1 MLRGG
6 GAPSGAARSVAA
18 AAEPS
23 GSGAEAIRRL
33 PIPPG
38 PPGVH
43 HAFSENQ
50 IVSKTWL
57 ADKVHETLGG
67 DFGTIYVLGGWY
79 GVLGAILLHDARFR
93 IGRVLS
99 FDIDPGCAPVAERLN
114 AEHAAADRFRAIT
127 ADACTLDYQ
136 CIDTSPGAAGPGN
149 GDGGARNLVI
159 NTSCEHMPSAE
170 AWYGRLPA
178 GISLA
183 LQSNDNFDCSEHVNC
198 IEDLTAFKRQVP
210 MSEVL
215 YEGALQRKRYSR
227 FMLIGR
233 K

>member
-1 MLRGG
+1 MLDGGERPSRAGKGASAPSEPGG
-6 GAPSGAARSVAA
+6 GA
-18 AAEPS
+18 
-23 GSGAEAIRRL
+23 AEALRRL

-50 IVSKTWL
+50 VVSKTWL
-57 ADKVHETLGG
+57 TDTLYATLGG
-67 DFGTIYVLGGWY
+67 HFGTIYVLGGWY
-79 GVLGAILLHDARFR
+79 GVLGAILLNDSRFR

-99 FDIDPGCAPVAERLN
+99 FDIDPDCAPVATHLN
-114 AEHAAADRFRAIT
+114 ATHAAAARFEAIT
-127 ADACTLDYQ
+127 ADACTLDYRGF
-136 CIDTSPGAAGPGN
+136 DDGP
-149 GDGGARNLVI
+149 ATAMNLVI
-159 NTSCEHMPSAE
+159 NTSCEHMPSAA
-170 AWYGRLPA
+170 AWYDRIPV
-178 GISLA
+178 GIA
-183 LQSNDNFDCSEHVNC
+183 QAFQSNDYFDCPEHVNC
-198 IEDLTAFKRQVP
+198 IDDLAAFKQQVP

>member
-1 MLRGG
+1 MLEHGKSPSEADGSAVTPAESRGG
-6 GAPSGAARSVAA
+6 VA
-18 AAEPS
+18 EI
-23 GSGAEAIRRL
+23 IRRL

-57 ADKVHETLGG
+57 ADKVYETLGG
-67 DFGTIYVLGGWY
+67 HFGTVYVLGGWY
-79 GVLGAILLHDARFR
+79 GMLGAILLNDAKFR

-99 FDIDPGCAPVAERLN
+99 FDIDPDCAPVAERLN
-114 AEHAAADRFRAIT
+114 AEYAASDRFRAIT

-136 CIDTSPGAAGPGN
+136 CLDDSPGPG
-149 GDGGARNLVI
+149 AVMNLVI

-178 GISLA
+178 GILQA
-183 LQSNDNFDCSEHVNC
+183 FQSNDYFDCDEHVNC
-198 IEDLTAFKRQVP
+198 IKDLAAFKRQVP
-210 MSEVL
+210 MTELL
-215 YEGALQRKRYSR
+215 YEGALQRKHYSR

>member
-1 MLRGG
+1 VLDRGNAPPGAARGEGTAASSEPGG
-6 GAPSGAARSVAA
+6 GAG
-18 AAEPS
+18 
-23 GSGAEAIRRL
+23 EAIRRL

-57 ADKVHETLGG
+57 TDKVHEILGG
-67 DFGTIYVLGGWY
+67 RFGTVYVLGGWY
-79 GVLGAILLHDARFR
+79 GVLGAILLNDPKFR
-93 IGRVLS
+93 IGQVLS
-99 FDIDPGCAPVAERLN
+99 FDIDPECVPVAEHLN
-114 AEHAAADRFRAIT
+114 AKHVASKRFRAIT
-127 ADACTLDYQ
+127 ADARTLDYQ
-136 CIDTSPGAAGPGN
+136 SF
-149 GDGGARNLVI
+149 DGTENNLVI

-170 AWYGRLPA
+170 AWYERLPA
-178 GISLA
+178 GISQA
-183 LQSNDNFDCSEHVNC
+183 FQSNDYFDCPEHVNC
-198 IEDLTAFKRQVP
+198 IEDLAAFRRQVP
-210 MSEVL
+210 MSELL

>member
-1 MLRGG
+1 MPDGT
-6 GAPSGAARSVAA
+6 SG
-18 AAEPS
+18 
-23 GSGAEAIRRL
+23 AIRRL

-57 ADKVHETLGG
+57 VDKVHATLGG
-67 DFGTIYVLGGWY
+67 CFGTVYVLGGWY
-79 GVLGAILLHDARFR
+79 GVLGAILLNDPKFR

-99 FDIDPGCAPVAERLN
+99 FDIDPGCAPVAEHLN
-114 AEHAAADRFRAIT
+114 AEHVASARFKAVT

-136 CIDTSPGAAGPGN
+136 CFDDGAGAAT
-149 GDGGARNLVI
+149 NLVI
-159 NTSCEHMPSAE
+159 NTSCEHMPSTE
-170 AWYGRLPA
+170 AWYDRLPV
-178 GISLA
+178 GIA
-183 LQSNDNFDCSEHVNC
+183 QAFQSNDYFDCSEHVNS
-198 IEDLTAFKRQVP
+198 IQDLAAFKQQVP
-210 MSEVL
+210 MSELL

>member
-1 MLRGG
+1 MLDGG
-6 GAPSGAARSVAA
+6 NAQSGAAASS
-18 AAEPS
+18 EPA
-23 GSGAEAIRRL
+23 GGAAEAIRRL

-57 ADKVHETLGG
+57 ADKVHEVLGRR
-67 DFGTIYVLGGWY
+67 FGTVYVLGGWY
-79 GVLGAILLHDARFR
+79 GVLGAILLNDPKFR

-99 FDIDPGCAPVAERLN
+99 FDIDPECVPVAEHLN
-114 AEHAAADRFRAIT
+114 AEHVASDRFRAVT
-127 ADACTLDYQ
+127 ADACTLEYRCFDS
-136 CIDTSPGAAGPGN
+136 DAGAAS
-149 GDGGARNLVI
+149 NLVI

-170 AWYGRLPA
+170 AWYERLPA
-178 GISLA
+178 GISQA
-183 LQSNDNFDCSEHVNC
+183 FQSNDYFDCPEHVNC
-198 IEDLTAFKRQVP
+198 IEDLAAFRRQVP
-210 MSEVL
+210 MSELL

>member
-1 MLRGG
+1 MLDGGNAPAGATRGV
-6 GAPSGAARSVAA
+6 AEPSEA
-18 AAEPS
+18 AAET
-23 GSGAEAIRRL
+23 IRRL

-57 ADKVHETLGG
+57 TDKVHEILGG
-67 DFGTIYVLGGWY
+67 HFGTVYVLGGWY
-79 GVLGAILLHDARFR
+79 GVLGAILLTDPKFH
-93 IGRVLS
+93 IGRVVS
-99 FDIDPGCAPVAERLN
+99 FDIDPECVPVAEHLN
-114 AEHAAADRFRAIT
+114 AAHVASDRFKAIT

-136 CIDTSPGAAGPGN
+136 CFDGAVS
-149 GDGGARNLVI
+149 NLVI
-159 NTSCEHMPSAE
+159 NTSCEHMPSVE
-170 AWYGRLPA
+170 AWYERLPA
-178 GISLA
+178 GISQA
-183 LQSNDNFDCSEHVNC
+183 FQSNDYFDCPEHVNC
-198 IEDLTAFKRQVP
+198 IEDLAAFKQQVP
-210 MSEVL
+210 MSELL

>member
-1 MLRGG
+1 VFERDPTPTREAPGATAPGG
-6 GAPSGAARSVAA
+6 SD
-18 AAEPS
+18 
-23 GSGAEAIRRL
+23 GSGAEAVRRL

-50 IVSKTWL
+50 FASKTWL

-67 DFGTIYVLGGWY
+67 RFGTVYVLGGWY
-79 GVLGAILLHDARFR
+79 GVLGAILLNDPRFR

-99 FDIDPGCAPVAERLN
+99 FDIDPQCAPVAEHLN
-114 AEHAAADRFRAIT
+114 AEHVAAGRFRAIT
-127 ADACTLDYQ
+127 ADACTLDYRSF
-136 CIDTSPGAAGPGN
+136 DAGPG
-149 GDGGARNLVI
+149 DGGPENGAVANLVV

-178 GISLA
+178 GISQA
-183 LQSNDNFDCSEHVNC
+183 LQSNDYFDCDEHVNC
-198 IEDLTAFKRQVP
+198 IADLAAFKRQAP
-210 MSEVL
+210 MTEVL

>member
-1 MLRGG
+1 MLEHGKAPSQVGGSAVTPAESGG
-6 GAPSGAARSVAA
+6 GVA
-18 AAEPS
+18 ET
-23 GSGAEAIRRL
+23 IRRL

-67 DFGTIYVLGGWY
+67 HFGTVYVLGGWY
-79 GVLGAILLHDARFR
+79 GLLGAIFLNDPKFRF
-93 IGRVLS
+93 GRVLS

-114 AEHAAADRFRAIT
+114 AEYVASDRFKAIT
-127 ADACTLDYQ
+127 ADACALDYQ
-136 CIDTSPGAAGPGN
+136 CLDDSSGSGAVM
-149 GDGGARNLVI
+149 NLVI

-170 AWYGRLPA
+170 AWYGRLPT
-178 GISLA
+178 GILQA
-183 LQSNDNFDCSEHVNC
+183 FQSNDYFDCDEHVNC
-198 IEDLTAFKRQVP
+198 IKDLAAFKRQVP
-210 MSEVL
+210 MTELL
-215 YEGALQRKRYSR
+215 YEGALQRKHYSR